1 MIPLQTLSQYAEVLG
16 TNTHLKE
23 LHMANVRLTDK
34 IAKVIVISF
43 IHARLFL
50 KYSSLSC
57 SCMLMYVVCF
67 LQKMGEALKDNS
79 TLRLLNIESNFV
91 SGEGIV
97 AILEG
102 INEHKCV
109 EEFRVTNQ
117 VI

>member
-1 MIPLQTLSQYAEVLG
+1 M
-16 TNTHLKE
+16 
-23 LHMANVRLTDK
+23 
-34 IAKVIVISF
+34 F
-43 IHARLFL
+43 
-50 KYSSLSC
+50 
-57 SCMLMYVVCF
+57 F
-67 LQKMGEALKDNS
+67 LQKIGEALKDNS